1 MASHTGKLIVLE
13 GPEGAGKTT
22 QVPLL
27 VEWLRACGH
36 KVLALR
42 EPGGTSVGN
51 EVRRI
56 LLDSPDGAVGDAA
69 EALLY
74 MASRAQLVEREIRP
88 ALERGALVVLDRFFL
103 ATYAY
108 QVAGRGLPEAEVR
121 AANQLAVRGLVP
133 DVTLI
138 LQVPPQVG
146 LARAD
151 RRGGRDRL
159 ERADAAFHERVA
171 RAFDTFADPAWQ
183 RAHREC
189 GPVVPIDAT
198 GDVRDV
204 FGRIA
209 GALRTRWPES
219 FPADPRQPA

>member
-1 MASHTGKLIVLE
+1 MAPGRLIVLE

-27 VEWLRACGH
+27 VQWLRDSGH
-36 KVLALR
+36 DVLPLR
-42 EPGGTSVGN
+42 EPGGTSVGD

-56 LLDSPDGAVGDAA
+56 LLDSADGAVGDAA

-88 ALERGALVVLDRFFL
+88 GLERGAVVILDRFFL

-108 QVAGRGLPEAEVR
+108 QVAGRGLPDADVR

-133 DVTLI
+133 DLTLI

-146 LARAD
+146 LGRAD

-159 ERADAAFHERVA
+159 ERADAAFHDRVA
-171 RAFDTFADPAWQ
+171 RAFRTFTEPGWQ
-183 RAHREC
+183 KAHPEC
-189 GPVVPIDAT
+189 GPVVAVDAT
-198 GDVRDV
+198 GEVGDV
-204 FGRIA
+204 FVRIA
-209 GALRTRWPES
+209 DTLRRRWPES
-219 FPADPRQPA
+219 FPIGPRQSA